1 MIASLQGSA
10 LFDLGQAAHL
20 GRTRKSDRRRT
31 MKDLEAVASVPGVSA
46 AVLGDL
52 EGTFLGSLRTSD
64 GETIAA
70 EMGFVGSTLLEVGE
84 LLGLGRLATFSLSGR
99 DQACLLVVRPRSLI
113 TALIAPPHSLG
124 PVERAVDTAF
134 QEWT

>member
-1 MIASLQGSA
+1 M
-10 LFDLGQAAHL
+10 
-20 GRTRKSDRRRT
+20 T
-31 MKDLEAVASVPGVSA
+31 DLETVASVAGVSA

-52 EGTFLGSLRTSD
+52 EGTFLGALRTNE

-70 EMGFVGSTLLEVGE
+70 EMGFVGSSFLEIGE
-84 LLGLGRLATFSLSGR
+84 LLGLGALGTFSLSGR
-99 DQACLLVVRPRSLI
+99 AQACLLVVRPQSLI
-113 TALIAPPHSLG
+113 TALITPPQSLG

>member
-1 MIASLQGSA
+1 M
-10 LFDLGQAAHL
+10 
-20 GRTRKSDRRRT
+20 T
-31 MKDLEAVASVPGVSA
+31 DLETVASIAGVDA

-52 EGTFLGSLRTSD
+52 EGTFLGAMRTSD

-84 LLGLGRLATFSLSGR
+84 LLGLGALCTFSLACR
-99 DQACLLVVRPRSLI
+99 ANACLLVVRPQSLI
-113 TALIAPPHSLG
+113 TALIAPPQSLG

>member
-1 MIASLQGSA
+1 M
-10 LFDLGQAAHL
+10 
-20 GRTRKSDRRRT
+20 T
-31 MKDLEAVASVPGVSA
+31 DLETVGSLPGVSA

-52 EGTFLGSLRTSD
+52 QGTFLGALGTTD

-70 EMGFVGSTLLEVGE
+70 EMGFVGSALLGIGE
-84 LLGLGRLATFSLSGR
+84 LLGLGAFTTFSLSGKTG
-99 DQACLLVVRPRSLI
+99 ACLLVVRQSSLI
-113 TALIAPPHSLG
+113 TALVSPPQALG

>member
-1 MIASLQGSA
+1 M
-10 LFDLGQAAHL
+10 
-20 GRTRKSDRRRT
+20 T
-31 MKDLEAVASVPGVSA
+31 DLETVAGLPGVSA

-52 EGTFLGSLRTSD
+52 EGTFLGALRTGD

-70 EMGFVGSTLLEVGE
+70 EMGFVGSALLED
-84 LLGLGRLATFSLSGR
+84 RASCSGSAPSPPSR
-99 DQACLLVVRPRSLI
+99 SPAGPAPACWWCGHGPLI
-113 TALIAPPHSLG
+113 TALVSPPQSLG

>member
-1 MIASLQGSA
+1 M
-10 LFDLGQAAHL
+10 
-20 GRTRKSDRRRT
+20 T
-31 MKDLEAVASVPGVSA
+31 DLETVASVPGVSA

-52 EGTFLGSLRTSD
+52 EGAFLGALRTGD

-84 LLGLGRLATFSLSGR
+84 ILGLGAFATFSSSGR
-99 DQACLLVVRPRSLI
+99 TGACLLVLRQRALI
-113 TALIAPPHSLG
+113 TALVAPPQSLG

>member
-1 MIASLQGSA
+1 M
-10 LFDLGQAAHL
+10 
-20 GRTRKSDRRRT
+20 TE
-31 MKDLEAVASVPGVSA
+31 LETVAGLPGVSA

-52 EGTFLGSLRTSD
+52 EGTFLGAHRTAD

-70 EMGFVGSTLLEVGE
+70 EMGFVGSTLLEIGE
-84 LLGLGRLATFSLSGR
+84 VLGLGALTSFSLSGPAG
-99 DQACLLVVRPRSLI
+99 ACLLVVRPRALI
-113 TALIAPPHSLG
+113 TALVTPPQSLG

>member
-1 MIASLQGSA
+1 M
-10 LFDLGQAAHL
+10 
-20 GRTRKSDRRRT
+20 T
-31 MKDLEAVASVPGVSA
+31 DLETVAGLPGVSA

-52 EGTFLGSLRTSD
+52 DGTFLGALRTTD

-70 EMGFVGSTLLEVGE
+70 EMGFVGSTLLEIGE
-84 LLGLGRLATFSLSGR
+84 ILGLGALSSFSLSGR
-99 DQACLLVVRPRSLI
+99 SGACLLVVRPRALI
-113 TALIAPPHSLG
+113 TALVTPPQSLG

>member
-1 MIASLQGSA
+1 MTDLETVASL
-10 LFDLGQAAHL
+10 
-20 GRTRKSDRRRT
+20 
-31 MKDLEAVASVPGVSA
+31 PGVSA

-52 EGTFLGSLRTSD
+52 EGTFLGALRTAD
-64 GETIAA
+64 GEAIAA

-84 LLGLGRLATFSLSGR
+84 ILGLGALASFSSSG
-99 DQACLLVVRPRSLI
+99 QTIACLLVVRPRALI
-113 TALIAPPHSLG
+113 TALVTPPQSLG

>member
-1 MIASLQGSA
+1 M
-10 LFDLGQAAHL
+10 
-20 GRTRKSDRRRT
+20 T
-31 MKDLEAVASVPGVSA
+31 DLETVAGLPGVSA

-52 EGTFLGSLRTSD
+52 DGTFLGALRTTD

-70 EMGFVGSTLLEVGE
+70 EMGFVGSTLLEIGE
-84 LLGLGRLATFSLSGR
+84 ILGLGALSSFSLSGR
-99 DQACLLVVRPRSLI
+99 SGACLLVVRQRALI
-113 TALIAPPHSLG
+113 TALVTPPQSLG

>member
-1 MIASLQGSA
+1 M
-10 LFDLGQAAHL
+10 
-20 GRTRKSDRRRT
+20 T
-31 MKDLEAVASVPGVSA
+31 DLETVANVPGVSA

-52 EGTFLGSLRTSD
+52 EGTFLGALRTSD

-70 EMGFVGSTLLEVGE
+70 EMGFVGSTLLEIGD
-84 LLGLGRLATFSLSGR
+84 LLGLGGLSTFSLSGR
-99 DQACLLVVRPRSLI
+99 AQACLLVFRPRALI
-113 TALIAPPHSLG
+113 TALISPPQSLG